1 MSPGPKPARKPS
13 NDHATD
19 RKRIQMRFAHLKRIL
34 RLGRLRLR
42 GPCGAQDEF
51 TLAAIAQNLRRI
63 GKADHPS
70 ATARPSACS
79 VSVDRGTK
87 GSITGSGSALDG
99 AHIKADAKSAPTF
112 ATVSAQIG
120 PAETFGGLAAFRGK
134 AVISERYQYI
144 AIYDYTP

>member
-79 VSVDRGTK
+79 VSVDSGTTR
-87 GSITGSGSALDG
+87 STTGSGSALDR
-99 AHIKADAKSAPTF
+99 AHQSQREISADFYNS
-112 ATVSAQIG
+112 IG
-120 PAETFGGLAAFRGK
+120 TQR
-134 AVISERYQYI
+134 ISVH
-144 AIYDYTP
+144 